1 MSRRNKAENKEAK
14 AVISDLKVLRAKEY
28 NKTTFFDM
36 EVNGV
41 KIYGCRFMEGKNGN
55 FIAFPSKKGSDGKYY
70 NHAFVELDEAM
81 VNLIDEELDK
91 LLG

>member
-1 MSRRNKAENKEAK
+1 MGRRNKEGNEKK
-14 AVISDLKVLRAKEY
+14 SPVISDIKVLRAKEY
-28 NKTTFFDM
+28 KETTFFDL

-70 NHAFVELDEAM
+70 NHAYVELDVAM

>member
-1 MSRRNKAENKEAK
+1 MGRRNKSKESEK
-14 AVISDLKVLRAKEY
+14 KSVISDIKVLRAKEY
-28 NKTTFFDM
+28 KETTFFDL

-55 FIAFPSKKGSDGKYY
+55 FVAFPSKKGSDGKYY
-70 NHAFVELDEAM
+70 NHVYVELDEAM